1 VLSKNSAPKKK
12 KRFIFWI
19 LLALYVSLIF
29 YFTPYAYPALK
40 FLMGKTKLNL
50 NLGIS
55 LLGIFMFIYFYLAL
69 IKIKNLR
76 TLKTSLI
83 LSFIVMGYIILFVI
97 FTKNPV
103 ERFHLFEYGVLSYFI
118 YQALAIDLHEENLYG
133 WGMVIVILVSSLDEL
148 FQVSLPHR
156 FGDLK
161 DIFINCLSGLLG
173 FLALNTTHKPYV
185 IENDKKITPYL
196 N

>member
-1 VLSKNSAPKKK
+1 MLFKNIAPKKK
-12 KRFIFWI
+12 KRFIFWS
-19 LLALYVSLIF
+19 LFALYISLIF

-40 FLMGKTKLNL
+40 FLMDKTKLNL
-50 NLGIS
+50 NLGMS
-55 LLGIFMFIYFYLAL
+55 LLGIFMFIYFYLIL
-69 IKIKNLR
+69 IKTKNLR
-76 TLKTSLI
+76 TVKASVI
-83 LSFIVMGYIILFVI
+83 LTFIVMGYIILFVI

-103 ERFHLFEYGVLSYFI
+103 ERSHLFEYGVLSYFI

-133 WGMVIVILVSSLDEL
+133 WGMIIVILVSSLDEL

-173 FLALNTTHKPYV
+173 FGVLSTTHKPYV
-185 IENDKKITPYL
+185 IKNDEK
-196 N
+196 